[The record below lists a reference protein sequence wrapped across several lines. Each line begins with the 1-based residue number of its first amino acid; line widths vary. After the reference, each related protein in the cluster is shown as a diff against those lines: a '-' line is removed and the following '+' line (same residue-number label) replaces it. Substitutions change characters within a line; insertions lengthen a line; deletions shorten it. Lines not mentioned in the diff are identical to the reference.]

1 MSWREGPIRVVLA
14 DDHPMFRF
22 GLSAALSG
30 LPDVV
35 VVGEAAS
42 GQELLAVVASEQPD
56 VVVTDLAMPGVDGA
70 AATVRLRQ
78 DQPEMAVLVLT
89 MHDDDDS
96 LLAALRAGARG
107 YLVKG
112 AELDE
117 IARAV
122 RSVAHGEAVYSA
134 AVAGRIIR
142 LASEGPRPVLPDL
155 TIREREVLDHIAA
168 GLRNPEIARRLG
180 LSEKTVRN
188 HVSSLLLKLQV
199 DDRTAAAL
207 RGRDAGLGRRD

>member
-1 MSWREGPIRVVLA
+1 VTIRVIVA

-35 VVGEAAS
+35 VVGEASS
-42 GQELLAVVASEQPD
+42 GRELLAVGARERPD
-56 VVVTDLAMPGVDGA
+56 VVVTDLAMPDLDGA
-70 AATVRLRQ
+70 AATIRLLRE
-78 DQPEMAVLVLT
+78 QPHLAVLVLT

-112 AELDE
+112 AELEE

-122 RSVAHGEAVYSA
+122 RAVAHGEAVYSA

-142 LASEGPRPVLPDL
+142 LAAEGPRPALPEL
-155 TIREREVLDHIAA
+155 TVREREVLDQIAA
-168 GLRNPEIARRLG
+168 GRRNPEIARQLG
-180 LSEKTVRN
+180 MSEKTVRN
-188 HVSSLLLKLQV
+188 HLSSLLLKLQV

-207 RGRDAGLGRRD
+207 RGRDAGLGRGD

>member
-1 MSWREGPIRVVLA
+1 MTIRVVLA

-30 LPDVV
+30 LPDVE
-35 VVGEAAS
+35 VVGEASS
-42 GQELLAVVASEQPD
+42 GGELLAVVARERPD
-56 VVVTDLAMPGVDGA
+56 VVVTDLAMPGLDGA
-70 AATVRLRQ
+70 AATTRLRS
-78 DQPEMAVLVLT
+78 DQPDLAVLVLT

-112 AELDE
+112 ADLEE

-122 RSVAHGEAVYSA
+122 RAVAHGEAVYSA
-134 AVAGRIIR
+134 AVASRIIR
-142 LASEGPRPVLPDL
+142 LAAEGPRPVLPDL
-155 TIREREVLDHIAA
+155 TVREREVLDHIAA
-168 GLRNPEIARRLG
+168 GLRNPEIARQLG